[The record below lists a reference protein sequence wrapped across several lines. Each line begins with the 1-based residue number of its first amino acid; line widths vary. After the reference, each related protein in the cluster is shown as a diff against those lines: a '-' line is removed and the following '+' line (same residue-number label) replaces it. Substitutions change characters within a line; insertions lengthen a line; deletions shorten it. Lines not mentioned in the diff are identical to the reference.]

1 MMISLL
7 NKIKI
12 LKTIQNEHT
21 VGEIELKYMLLYN
34 LKRVNKDMW
43 KVNEL

>member
-1 MMISLL
+1 MMINLP

-12 LKTIQNEHT
+12 LKTIQNKHT
-21 VGEIELKYMLLYN
+21 MDEIELKYTWLYN
-34 LKRVNKDMW
+34 LKHVNKDMW